1 MSFETHKIQIRRKL
15 SKAYEKLEA
24 AKQLCTELEREA
36 AQVSRDDVNVR
47 ELEYILRVKM
57 QREALRI
64 ELLKNSEL
72 VTIVDTWRMSLVT
85 CQHCNQSAILYRKPQ
100 EEHPELLKHYELMG
114 WRRFINWGIGH
125 FPIQVLCPDHSLQD
139 IPEEKYSDDHKA

>member
-24 AKQLCTELEREA
+24 AKQLCTELEQEA
-36 AQVSRDDVNVR
+36 AQISRDDVNVR
-47 ELEYILRVKM
+47 ELEYVLRVKQ
-57 QREALRI
+57 QREVLRI

-72 VTIVDTWRMSLVT
+72 VTIVDTWRMSLIT
-85 CQHCNQSAILYRKPQ
+85 CQHCDQTAILYRKAADA
-100 EEHPELLKHYELMG
+100 HPELLKHYELVG